1 MLRATGGVVAIE
13 IEGVAPA
20 VVEGFLTSLTQ
31 ASAALSAI
39 PARLEAARVHDTA
52 FGKLVDAAKV
62 RDAYHER
69 LPATGQNITEAC
81 ELIAHFTAQFTG
93 APDPMAADPV
103 ATDPAPS
110 DSPPAET
117 ESSETITA
125 ETDPDAEDE
134 TAESILLA
142 PLPPRPAP
150 LDQTDPVPA
159 ETVPLQDAPPEA
171 ALSAAV
177 SDSEPDPRPDSD
189 PAPDPAP
196 PFLPSQRDGQTSEG

>member
-1 MLRATGGVVAIE
+1 MLRATGGVVVIE

-31 ASAALSAI
+31 ASAALAAI

-93 APDPMAADPV
+93 APEQTPNEQTDTESPELT
-103 ATDPAPS
+103 ATVTLEPAPAGS
-110 DSPPAET
+110 TAPETTPPEASTAPLET
-117 ESSETITA
+117 
-125 ETDPDAEDE
+125 PVAEDE
-134 TAESILLA
+134 SPESILSA
-142 PLPPRPAP
+142 PLPPRPEP
-150 LDQTDPVPA
+150 PV
-159 ETVPLQDAPPEA
+159 
-171 ALSAAV
+171 
-177 SDSEPDPRPDSD
+177 
-189 PAPDPAP
+189 
-196 PFLPSQRDGQTSEG
+196 LPSQRDGQTSEG